1 VTRGPSGRHVAAL
14 DGLRGC
20 AIAAVILHEGPRS
33 HDGLGARIFGA
44 VANGGWAGVQLFF
57 VLSGF
62 LITGILLDTRE
73 DPHFFRNFY
82 ARRTLRIFPPY
93 YATLILT
100 LWVGPLVF
108 STAASDVRGVLSRQG
123 WLWSYT
129 SNLAILRHNGWC
141 FSAGWLSL
149 DHTWSL
155 AVEEQF
161 YLAWPVLLFFL
172 PRRGIVA
179 VALAITLASPVL
191 RMAMLHAGT
200 SPEAVYSFTPCRLD
214 ALAMG
219 SLLAVVIRNGAEIT
233 EHVRTAKALLLGG
246 AAALGTVVVKS
257 RGLDSE
263 DFLVQT
269 LGFSALAVLCSG
281 VVLGAALAAPDKG
294 AARFFGSPALTFVG
308 RYSYGMYLYQGVLA
322 PLFHRIPVDRIAEL
336 LGSRLA
342 ALLVATTLMFL
353 VTTAIAFVSWHVFER
368 RFLALKGRFAR

>member
-1 VTRGPSGRHVAAL
+1 
-14 DGLRGC
+14 
-20 AIAAVILHEGPRS
+20 
-33 HDGLGARIFGA
+33 
-44 VANGGWAGVQLFF
+44 VQLFF

-179 VALAITLASPVL
+179 VALGITLASPVL

-233 EHVRTAKALLLGG
+233 EPIRTAKALLLVG
-246 AAALGTVVVKS
+246 AAALGAIVVKS

-322 PLFHRIPVDRIAEL
+322 PLFHRIPVDRIAGL

-353 VTTAIAFVSWHVFER
+353 VTTAIAFVSWQVFER
-368 RFLALKGRFAR
+368 RFLALKGRFSR